1 MLFMLLSEYVL
12 YVLEMLQQQNT
23 ESQYEAM
30 LSGIVGEYNFSIVFH
45 IHTHCM
51 HNGLN
56 CDMWTPQ

>member
-30 LSGIVGEYNFSIVFH
+30 LSGKVGESIFVSVY
-45 IHTHCM
+45 TM
-51 HNGLN
+51 
-56 CDMWTPQ
+56 